1 MPPRKKNSNDF
12 SATSFCVVD
21 VETTGL
27 SPTKNRVIE
36 IGMVKV
42 DGLKIIDKFHTMI
55 NPRVSIPYYITQ
67 FTGITNEDVIDSPCF
82 SELQFNIKEFLGE
95 SVLVGHNLSFD
106 NGFLQNEFRLCG
118 EDFYSEHSIC
128 TLRLARRIYPELPS
142 KSLSSVAKHLKIKNT
157 SAHRALSDAETTARI
172 LIKIIKQLKK
182 NNQVKSLDDLSGIQN
197 LPTKSRKL
205 KVTKE
210 LADDISFLPNAPGI
224 YYFLNNKNEIIYVG
238 KAKSLR
244 DRVRSYF
251 LNNTPSKAKKIVRT
265 AKRLKVE
272 VTNTELT
279 ALLMEAELVKL
290 INPKHNSQLKKYG
303 NKYFL
308 RVELNHKAPKLE
320 IKNHFDFDG
329 NDYFGLFISRKKA
342 ADVLDILD
350 RTFALRECSDKE
362 FARGKICFL
371 HEIKRC
377 TAPCIDDES
386 NRESYKKEI
395 EHVYDF
401 LYGKNNVALDR
412 LLKKMR
418 EYSETEKYEKASEVK
433 EIIELILSQINR
445 SSILAEPVN
454 SANVMIEIS
463 GKFGKDY
470 ILFLC
475 GKIFIKNY
483 PVKTKNHF
491 DEALTDYFEQTI
503 RNDFLPDDE
512 DLEKMKIALNWM
524 VKNRNSVKVF
534 YLNEFNTKDE
544 LFRKISSKGFTY
556 NVPSPETFELSELM
570 NH

>member
-106 NGFLQNEFRLCG
+106 NGFLQNEFRICG